1 MPVFKRKY
9 ESGKTVWRYILSAP
23 GSTRQDRRLVE
34 AVGFASK
41 QQAIDAEAQRRTV
54 ELQKHELEKAGGGPV
69 AAALPT
75 TLTMLFHEF
84 FRQHAEEK
92 LAPKTI
98 ERYRELAAYLAPE
111 LLAMPL
117 GDITPL
123 HLSREWNRLLKSGG
137 RSRKTR
143 QARPLSAKTVRH
155 IAGLV
160 SSAFA
165 RAERWGLVAKNPVTR
180 SEPPIPKKHRGV
192 ALTPAQQFLVFTSAT
207 GPWCLRTFLQFCAA
221 TGARRGELLA
231 LRWSDLQDGRAIITR
246 SLTQTRQ
253 VLEFKGTKTERPR
266 DVKVPESVLA
276 VLEMHRK
283 RQDEFRQQYGADY
296 RADLDLIFANPD
308 GAPLRPN
315 SISAVVSLLFRRLN
329 LPKGASLH
337 SLRHSHGS
345 HLVADGVPLPVVAE
359 RLGHSSIRTTVDVYA
374 HALRGQDDDAARRW
388 DEFQRRGTAD
398 GLERK
403 VQ

>member
-1 MPVFKRKY
+1 MPVFKRTY
-9 ESGKTVWRYILSAP
+9 ESGNTVWRYIFSAP

-41 QQAIDAEAQRRTV
+41 QAAIDAEAKRRTE
-54 ELQKHELEKAGGGPV
+54 ELQKHELAKAGAGPV

-75 TLTMLFHEF
+75 TLAMLFQEF

-92 LAPKTI
+92 LAAKTI
-98 ERYRELAAYLAPE
+98 ERYRELAVYLAAE

-117 GDITPL
+117 ADITPL
-123 HLSREWNRLLKSGG
+123 HLSREWNRLLKVGG
-137 RSRKTR
+137 HHRKTK

-180 SEPPIPKKHRGV
+180 SEPPVPKKHRGV
-192 ALTPAQQFLVFTSAT
+192 ALTPAQQALVFASAT
-207 GPWCLRTFLQFCAA
+207 SPWCIATFLEICAA
-221 TGARRGELLA
+221 TGARRGEVLA
-231 LRWSDLQDGRAIITR
+231 LRWSDIQEGRALITR

-266 DVKVPESVLA
+266 DVKVPASALA
-276 VLEMHRK
+276 ALERHRK
-283 RQDEFRQQYGADY
+283 RQNEFRQQHGPDY

-308 GAPLRPN
+308 GTPLRPN
-315 SISAVVSLLFRRLN
+315 SISSGVSLLFRRLG

-359 RLGHSSIRTTVDVYA
+359 RLGHSSIRTTVDVYT

-388 DEFQRRGTAD
+388 DEFQRKGTPD
-398 GLERK
+398 SPETK

>member
-9 ESGKTVWRYILSAP
+9 ESGKTVWRYIFSAP
-23 GSTRQDRRLVE
+23 GSTRQDRRLIE

-41 QQAIDAEAQRRTV
+41 QEAIDAEAKRRTE
-54 ELQKHELEKAGGGPV
+54 ELQKHELAKAGAGPV

-75 TLTMLFHEF
+75 TFAMLLLEF

-98 ERYRELAAYLAPE
+98 ERYRELGAYLAPE
-111 LLAMPL
+111 LLAMAL

-137 RSRKTR
+137 RHRKTK

-180 SEPPIPKKHRGV
+180 SEPPVPKKHRGV
-192 ALTPAQQFLVFTSAT
+192 ALTPAQQFLVFASAT
-207 GPWCLRTFLQFCAA
+207 GPWCLATFLEFCAA
-221 TGARRGELLA
+221 TGARRGEVLA
-231 LRWSDLQDGRAIITR
+231 LRWSDIQNGRAIITR

-253 VLEFKGTKTERPR
+253 VLEFKGTKTEKPR
-266 DVKVPESVLA
+266 DVKVPESALA
-276 VLEMHRK
+276 VLETHRK
-283 RQDEFRQQYGADY
+283 RQDELRQQYGSDY

-315 SISAVVSLLFRRLN
+315 SISAVVSLLFRRIG

-388 DEFQRRGTAD
+388 DEFQRKGTPDA
-398 GLERK
+398 LERK

>member
-9 ESGKTVWRYILSAP
+9 ESGKTVWRYIFSAP

-41 QQAIDAEAQRRTV
+41 QQAIDAEAKRCTE
-54 ELQKHELEKAGGGPV
+54 ELQKYELAKAGAGPV

-75 TLTMLFHEF
+75 TFAMLLHEF

-111 LLAMPL
+111 LLAMAL

-137 RSRKTR
+137 RYRKTK

-180 SEPPIPKKHRGV
+180 SEPPVPKKHRGV
-192 ALTPAQQFLVFTSAT
+192 ALTPAQQFLVFSSAT
-207 GPWCLRTFLQFCAA
+207 GPWCLATFLEFCAA
-221 TGARRGELLA
+221 TGARRGEVLA
-231 LRWSDLQDGRAIITR
+231 LRWSDLQNGRAVITR

-266 DVKVPESVLA
+266 DVKVPESALT
-276 VLEMHRK
+276 VLETHRK
-283 RQDEFRQQYGADY
+283 RQDEFRHQYGSDY

-315 SISAVVSLLFRRLN
+315 SISAVVSLLFRRLG

-388 DEFQRRGTAD
+388 DEFQRKGTPD
-398 GLERK
+398 TLERK